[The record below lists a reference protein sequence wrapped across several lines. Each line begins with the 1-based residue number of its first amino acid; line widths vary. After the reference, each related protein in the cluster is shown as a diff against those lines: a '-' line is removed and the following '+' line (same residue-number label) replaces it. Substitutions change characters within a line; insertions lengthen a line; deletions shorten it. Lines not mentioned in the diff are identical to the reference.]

1 MTHSKITAVK
11 LIKDKLV
18 GKSMMTYNEIAYVTG
33 YHPKYILKL
42 KRELVE
48 GNIALV
54 HGNKHKKSPKA
65 ISKEEEEK
73 IVSLYKKSSV
83 SVRKFCRFY
92 GRRSYSCVYNVL
104 KKNGLILPREEKTKL
119 LREQKNKMQDEHS
132 Q

>member
-1 MTHSKITAVK
+1 MEHSKITAVK

-42 KRELVE
+42 KRELLE
-48 GNIALV
+48 GNISLT
-54 HGNKHKKSPKA
+54 HGNKNKVSHKA
-65 ISKEEEEK
+65 IPKEEEEK
-73 IVSLYKKSSV
+73 IVTLYKKSSV

-104 KKNGLILPREEKTKL
+104 KKNGLIIPREERIKIL
-119 LREQKNKMQDEHS
+119 NEQKKNHGQ
-132 Q
+132 